1 MKDTWPQ
8 FQPADDSVLISVRPQ
23 YVEQIVSGEKNVEF
37 RRVWPLRSIGTLVVY
52 STSPSQCLAAVVEV
66 TETVRASKA
75 TLWRVATEEGGG
87 ITKRA
92 LMDYFTGKDL
102 GIALRLGRRTS
113 FSAGLTAKSAFGP
126 SFRAPQ
132 SFRYLNDR
140 EKAVVRKLLN
150 QIK

>member
-8 FQPADDSVLISVRPQ
+8 FLPADDSVLISIRPQ
-23 YVEQIVSGEKNVEF
+23 FVEQIVSGAKNVEF
-37 RRVWPLRSIGTLVVY
+37 RRVWPLRPIKTLVVY

-66 TETVRASKA
+66 TEAVRISKTA
-75 TLWRVATEEGGG
+75 LWRLAAEEGGG

-92 LMDYFTGKDL
+92 LMDYLDGKDL
-102 GIALRLGRRTS
+102 GVALRLGRRTS
-113 FSAGLTAKSAFGP
+113 LPAGLTAKSAFGP

-132 SFRYLNDR
+132 SFRFLNDG
-140 EKAVVRKLLN
+140 EKATVRKLLK